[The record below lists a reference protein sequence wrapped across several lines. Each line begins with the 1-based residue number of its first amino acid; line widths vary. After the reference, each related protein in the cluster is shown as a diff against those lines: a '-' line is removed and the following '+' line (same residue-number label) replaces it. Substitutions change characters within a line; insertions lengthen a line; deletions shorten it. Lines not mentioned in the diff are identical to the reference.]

1 MKEYPDGMPW
11 LIVRLKGQSFAL
23 PIREVRE
30 LIMKPQITAVPETPA
45 FVRGVIN
52 IRGQVLPVIDLRQ
65 RLGMTPVTDESDAFC
80 PLMDQRRQDHV
91 NWLNE
96 LEASSRE
103 RREFK
108 LATDPHQCAFGRWYD
123 AYHTDN
129 VWIANLLRRF
139 AEAHK
144 QVHATAGAVLASQSQ
159 GDWEGAMSR
168 IEQTRANVLATMI
181 TLFGHLQDLIR
192 DTMQEVAVVLQA
204 DNRTFAVAV
213 DEALAVEKFEPGNR
227 GHLPVTAEDGVV
239 AEYGSRGKANPLVLM
254 ISTDRLF
261 ESICPCSHR
270 LTG

>member
-1 MKEYPDGMPW
+1 MCSPP
-11 LIVRLKGQSFAL
+11 
-23 PIREVRE
+23 
-30 LIMKPQITAVPETPA
+30 
-45 FVRGVIN
+45 
-52 IRGQVLPVIDLRQ
+52 
-65 RLGMTPVTDESDAFC
+65 
-80 PLMDQRRQDHV
+80 
-91 NWLNE
+91 
-96 LEASSRE
+96 
-103 RREFK
+103 
-108 LATDPHQCAFGRWYD
+108 
-123 AYHTDN
+123 
-129 VWIANLLRRF
+129 
-139 AEAHK
+139 
-144 QVHATAGAVLASQSQ
+144 
-159 GDWEGAMSR
+159 
-168 IEQTRANVLATMI
+168 NVLATMI